1 MLSRLRK
8 LTRLSPHGLLDL
20 IVAQAALLSAEW
32 QMRTKPIGS
41 LTTREAPSELSL
53 ASSPESPNTQQRAR
67 DIATAVRRAADH
79 GLFRPFCLVRA
90 MALRSLLERADI
102 RGSEIRIGVRHRDDV
117 FAAHAWVRWN
127 NEILGD
133 LPSHVATFTEVDDI
147 RVLGR
152 S

>member
-1 MLSRLRK
+1 MPSRLRK
-8 LTRLSPHGLLDL
+8 LARLDRRALLDL
-20 IVAQAALLSAEW
+20 IAAQGALIAAEW
-32 QMRTKPIGS
+32 RMRTHPIGS
-41 LTTREAPSELSL
+41 LTMRDATGTTPATGIAGAPQHT
-53 ASSPESPNTQQRAR
+53 ARAR
-67 DIATAVRRAADH
+67 EIATAVRRAADH

-90 MALRSLLERADI
+90 MALRTLLERADI
-102 RGSEIRIGVRHRDDV
+102 HGSEIRIGVRRRDGV

-133 LPSHVATFTEVDDI
+133 LPAHVATFTEVDDI

>member
-1 MLSRLRK
+1 
-8 LTRLSPHGLLDL
+8 
-20 IVAQAALLSAEW
+20 
-32 QMRTKPIGS
+32 MRTKPIGS
-41 LTTREAPSELSL
+41 LTTRDASAGIPAP
-53 ASSPESPNTQQRAR
+53 ASAPDRQRALE
-67 DIATAVRRAADH
+67 IATAVRRAADY

-90 MALRSLLERADI
+90 MALRALLERAEI
-102 RGSEIRIGVRHRDDV
+102 HGSEIRIGVRRRDGV
-117 FAAHAWVRWN
+117 FAAHAWIRWN

>member
-1 MLSRLRK
+1 MPSRLRK
-8 LTRLSPHGLLDL
+8 LAGLKPRALLDL
-20 IVAQAALLSAEW
+20 FAAQGALLAAEW
-32 QMRTKPIGS
+32 RMRTQPIGS
-41 LTTREAPSELSL
+41 LTTRESPGTLSAVPTNQDRVRAAEL
-53 ASSPESPNTQQRAR
+53 
-67 DIATAVRRAADH
+67 ATAVRRAADF

-90 MALRSLLERADI
+90 MALRALLERADI
-102 RGSEIRIGVRHRDDV
+102 HGSEIRIGVRRRDGV
-117 FAAHAWVRWN
+117 FAAHAWIRWN

>member
-1 MLSRLRK
+1 MPSRLRK
-8 LTRLSPHGLLDL
+8 LARLQPRALLDL
-20 IVAQAALLSAEW
+20 FAAQGALLTAEW
-32 QMRTKPIGS
+32 RMRTQPIGS
-41 LTTREAPSELSL
+41 LTTRDTAAVPSAPVNE
-53 ASSPESPNTQQRAR
+53 QDRQRAAE
-67 DIATAVRRAADH
+67 IATAVRRAADY

-102 RGSEIRIGVRHRDDV
+102 HGSEIRIGVRRRDGV
-117 FAAHAWVRWN
+117 FAAHAWIRWN
-127 NEILGD
+127 NQVLGD

>member
-1 MLSRLRK
+1 MPSRLRK
-8 LTRLSPHGLLDL
+8 LARLTPRALLDL
-20 IVAQAALLSAEW
+20 AAAQAALLAAEW
-32 QMRTKPIGS
+32 RMRTKPIGS
-41 LTTREAPSELSL
+41 LTTRDGA
-53 ASSPESPNTQQRAR
+53 ASISTQASAHDRQRAL
-67 DIATAVRRAADH
+67 DIATAVRRAADF

-90 MALRSLLERADI
+90 MALRALLERADI
-102 RGSEIRIGVRHRDDV
+102 HGSEIRIGVRRRDGV
-117 FAAHAWVRWN
+117 FAAHAWIRWN